1 MQEERSRKT
10 EQQVPRL
17 GHSASLVVSKTSKG
31 PCGYSRENQ
40 GQIGRRQAGG
50 EGSDRRPV
58 DCIYSLS
65 LGHEL
70 LQT

>member
-50 EGSDRRPV
+50 EGSD
-58 DCIYSLS
+58 
-65 LGHEL
+65 
-70 LQT
+70 